1 MPHTA
6 RRNRPGQ
13 RLEHARSVH
22 PQGSEVMTM
31 TVRTIPVT
39 DVQPGDLVDAGSA
52 ERPGPVIVV
61 RQVATIG
68 ERTYVLRREPG
79 ELVPESY
86 VFPAGR
92 RVDVY
97 SRTA

>member
-1 MPHTA
+1 M
-6 RRNRPGQ
+6 
-13 RLEHARSVH
+13 LI
-22 PQGSEVMTM
+22 
-31 TVRTIPVT
+31 IPAT
-39 DVQPGDLVDAGSA
+39 DIQPGDLVDAGNA
-52 ERPGPVIVV
+52 VQPGPVIVV

-68 ERTYVLRREPG
+68 DRTYVLRREPG

-97 SRTA
+97 GRAS

>member
-1 MPHTA
+1 M
-6 RRNRPGQ
+6 
-13 RLEHARSVH
+13 
-22 PQGSEVMTM
+22 
-31 TVRTIPVT
+31 
-39 DVQPGDLVDAGSA
+39 
-52 ERPGPVIVV
+52 IVV